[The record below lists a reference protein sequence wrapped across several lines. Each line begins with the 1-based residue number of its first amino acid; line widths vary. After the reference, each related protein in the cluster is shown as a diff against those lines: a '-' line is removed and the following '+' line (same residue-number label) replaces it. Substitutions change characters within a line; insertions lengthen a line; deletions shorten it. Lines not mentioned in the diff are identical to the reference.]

1 MTLLAL
7 TMTPHTGVR
16 LAELGE
22 LLGLVGGL
30 ALLVGGMTPFG
41 KRMGQTIGGLG
52 LTAGFVLLILAT
64 RWGHF
69 H

>member
-7 TMTPHTGVR
+7 TISKHTGLR

-22 LLGLVGGL
+22 LLGLIGGA
-30 ALLVGGMTPFG
+30 ALLLGGMTPFG

-52 LTAGFVLLILAT
+52 IGAGFLLLIIAT
-64 RWGHF
+64 HSGHF

>member
-7 TMTPHTGVR
+7 TMTPHAGVR
-16 LAELGE
+16 LA
-22 LLGLVGGL
+22 
-30 ALLVGGMTPFG
+30 GGMTPFG

>member
-1 MTLLAL
+1 MTLAISI
-7 TMTPHTGVR
+7 TTHTGVR

-22 LLGLVGGL
+22 LLGLIGGA
-30 ALLVGGMTPFG
+30 ALLAGGMTPFG
-41 KRMGQTIGGLG
+41 KRAGQTIGGLG
-52 LTAGFVLLILAT
+52 LAVGFLLLILAT

>member
-7 TMTPHTGVR
+7 TMTQHTGR
-16 LAELGE
+16 NLAEVGEALG
-22 LLGLVGGL
+22 GVGGL
-30 ALLVGGMTPFG
+30 ALLVGGLTPFG
-41 KRMGQTIGGLG
+41 KRIGQTIGGLA
-52 LTAGFVLLILAT
+52 LALGFAALFVAT